1 MSWYNSNDFGDIIDN
16 FDNIKLDDI
25 NSCNYQYEE
34 LKYSSYDNYVLL
46 ENLNS
51 KIPIKKLIHCDIQN
65 RYIEKLNSEYFK
77 RLLVIHDLP
86 FYEYRQQCH
95 YLKKNYLR
103 VYNTILNLKSI

>member
-1 MSWYNSNDFGDIIDN
+1 MSWYNSNDFDDIIDN
-16 FDNIKLDDI
+16 FDNIKLDNI
-25 NSCNYQYEE
+25 NSYDYQYEE

-46 ENLNS
+46 ENLIS
-51 KIPIKKLIHCDIQN
+51 KIPIKKLIHSDIQT

-86 FYEYRQQCH
+86 IYEYRCQCR
-95 YLKKNYLR
+95 YLKNNYLR